1 MLQTGEFIEE
11 FGWSKNGAIQPRI
24 DHMKIEKD
32 QKTKV
37 VHFSMS
43 EETRAQLRELLLK
56 YIEVKEREGLTDSSE
71 PEYEN
76 RAIKKARQQNKN
88 YVKGS

>member
-1 MLQTGEFIEE
+1 
-11 FGWSKNGAIQPRI
+11 
-24 DHMKIEKD
+24 MKIEKD